1 LFFFVAGAGGL
12 QIRRIDQSDG
22 HPLARVF
29 GEQGFQEPLV
39 DLAQPAHADAF
50 PKLVEHPDIRDG
62 VAVGEVG
69 KAAPSSLL
77 GQQPHQL
84 VERMYGGQNA
94 QQMDAV

>member
-1 LFFFVAGAGGL
+1 LFFFVPGTGGL

-22 HPLARVF
+22 HPLARAL
-29 GEQGFQEPLV
+29 GQQGFQEPLV
-39 DLAQPAHADAF
+39 DLAQPAHADVF

-69 KAAPSSLL
+69 KATPTSLL

-84 VERMYGGQNA
+84 VERMHGGQNA

>member
-1 LFFFVAGAGGL
+1 
-12 QIRRIDQSDG
+12 
-22 HPLARVF
+22 LARVF

-39 DLAQPAHADAF
+39 DLAQPAHAEAF